1 MTGIEHDNDAGLA
14 DLLADSSGWANSSE
28 RVMVTYAVVGLTNF
42 GEHPVPSTRLA
53 EVLGHSVGEAEA
65 LARQWG
71 WPGTR
76 AGDGLIS
83 VNPERAKSA
92 ARRQVRIGERRF
104 GVTGCAF
111 DIFYYAPL
119 VRPSLQVEETCP
131 VAGTPIR
138 LVFTPS
144 RVERVDPAGAVV
156 PIPPLQGA
164 AAQTFAQTSEAASDV
179 EEVDASLCVQC
190 GPLYSSAEA
199 AHGWLDA
206 HPGSR
211 VLPIKQAWDL
221 SILRDWRDK
230 MSALLDLKN

>member
-1 MTGIEHDNDAGLA
+1 MASIEHDNDAALA
-14 DLLADSSGWANSSE
+14 DFRAGANTPE
-28 RVMVTYAVVGLTNF
+28 WITVTYAVIGLTNF
-42 GEHPVPSTRLA
+42 GEHAVPGTRLA
-53 EVLGHSVGEAEA
+53 EVLGRPVGEAEA

-92 ARRQVRIGERRF
+92 ARRHVRIGDRRL
-104 GVTGCAF
+104 GVSGCAC

-119 VRPSLQVEETCP
+119 VRPSLHLEETCP
-131 VAGTPIR
+131 ATGTPIR

-156 PIPPLQGA
+156 PMSPAVCAPAETAG
-164 AAQTFAQTSEAASDV
+164 DV
-179 EEVDASLCVQC
+179 EEVDANLCVQM
-190 GPLYSSAEA
+190 PLFASAEA
-199 AHGWLDA
+199 AQGWLDA
-206 HPGSR
+206 HPGSQ
-211 VLPIKQAWDL
+211 VLPIRQMWDL

-230 MSALLDLKN
+230 MSALLNLKN

>member
-1 MTGIEHDNDAGLA
+1 MTSTGHGNDAGLA
-14 DLLADSSGWANSSE
+14 GFTAGANTPE
-28 RVMVTYAVVGLTNF
+28 WVTVTYAVIGLTNF

-53 EVLGHSVGEAEA
+53 EVLGRPVGEAEA

-83 VNPERAKSA
+83 VNPGRATSA
-92 ARRQVRIGERRF
+92 ARRQVRIGDRQL
-104 GVTGCAF
+104 GVTGCGC

-131 VAGTPIR
+131 ATGTLIR
-138 LVFTPS
+138 LAFTPS

-156 PIPPLQGA
+156 LMSPPACAPAETAG
-164 AAQTFAQTSEAASDV
+164 DV
-179 EEVDASLCVQC
+179 EEVDANLCVQM
-190 GPLYSSAEA
+190 PLFASAEA
-199 AHGWLDA
+199 AQGWLDA

-211 VLPIKQAWDL
+211 ALPVRQMWDL

-230 MSALLDLKN
+230 MSALLNLGN

>member
-1 MTGIEHDNDAGLA
+1 
-14 DLLADSSGWANSSE
+14 
-28 RVMVTYAVVGLTNF
+28 LTNF
-42 GEHPVPSTRLA
+42 GEHPVQSTRLA
-53 EVLGHSVGEAEA
+53 EVLGRSVGEAEA

-76 AGDGLIS
+76 VEKGLIS

-92 ARRQVRIGERRF
+92 ARRQVRIGDRRF

-111 DIFYYAPL
+111 DIFYSAPL
-119 VRPSLQVEETCP
+119 VRPSLEVEETCP
-131 VAGTPIR
+131 ATGTPIR

-144 RVERVDPAGAVV
+144 GVESVDPASAVL
-156 PIPPLQGA
+156 PIPRSQGLP
-164 AAQTFAQTSEAASDV
+164 AQTFVQTFEAASDV
-179 EEVDASLCVQC
+179 EEVDANLCVQC

-199 AHGWLDA
+199 AHGWVDA

-211 VLPIKQAWDL
+211 VLAIKQVWDL